1 MYLYSNKRE
10 MAKIKIYHNNS
21 CSKSRA
27 TLELL
32 KDQNLDLEIQ
42 EYLTNIPSRS
52 ELKEILAMLNFKPM
66 DLLRKNE
73 TLFKEKF
80 SQLELS
86 DEKWIDI
93 LLENPILIERPIV
106 IKDGKAVIGRPIKQ
120 VIDLIK

>member
-1 MYLYSNKRE
+1 
-10 MAKIKIYHNNS
+10 
-21 CSKSRA
+21 KSRA

-32 KDQNLDLEIQ
+32 KGQNLDLEIQ
-42 EYLTNIPSRS
+42 EYLTDIPSRS
-52 ELKEILAMLNFKPM
+52 ELKKILAMLNFKPM
-66 DLLRKNE
+66 HLLRKNE

-86 DEKWIDI
+86 DEQWIDI